1 MPTIRIVD
9 DILAPA
15 ETIKINYEGRNP
27 YTPVVI
33 IPQLLRDV
41 MKITGQHIR
50 EIDTRWDITADPRPF
65 YALWEGR
72 RREDRWSVTRIRF
85 IAQGVQSSKEKVG
98 WVRLQ
103 FKGDVVTSY
112 EYANFIQKSFW
123 WLFNYTFYY
132 KQRRRYI
139 EMAKDNIHT
148 LRARLESALGILRE

>member
-1 MPTIRIVD
+1 MPTIRIID

-15 ETIKINYEGRNP
+15 ETVKINYEGKNP
-27 YTPVVI
+27 YTPVLI

-50 EIDTRWDITADPRPF
+50 EIDTRWDITSDPRPF
-65 YALWEGR
+65 YALYEGR
-72 RREDRWSVTRIRF
+72 RTEDRWTKTMVRF
-85 IAQGVQSSKEKVG
+85 IAQGVQSSKDKTG

-103 FKGDVVTSY
+103 FKGNIMTEY

-148 LRARLESALGILRE
+148 MKARMQSALGILRE